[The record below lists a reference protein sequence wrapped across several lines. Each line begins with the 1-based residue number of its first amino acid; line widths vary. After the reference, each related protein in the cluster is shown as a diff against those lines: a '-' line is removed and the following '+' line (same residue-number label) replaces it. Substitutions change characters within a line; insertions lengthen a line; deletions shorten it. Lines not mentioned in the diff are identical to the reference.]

1 MARRE
6 DTSHLDAALNEP
18 EDRQTLAESI
28 TGRLRQLI
36 LDGQLP
42 PGQSLR
48 PADLAP
54 RLGVSVMPV
63 REALRILEAEGLV
76 TFKPRIGARVAEID
90 AEDVEELYLVRGAL
104 EGLAAR
110 LAVKNLTDEDLLD
123 LHEAF
128 DEMTA
133 ARASDDFDDL
143 QPLGSRV
150 PSTPFHGLGPP
161 GPGEADPRHVG
172 LRSADL
178 RHRAAHPGVDG
189 TCLRGA
195 PGDPGG
201 ARQPRRARRRTPHA
215 DPHRGG
221 GGTDPRGPPRA
232 ERGER
237 GRGSAR
243 SAISRPP
250 RRPASAGSAI
260 LPPTRQRANPRGAG
274 GRVQVAAGHASIGYA
289 PNCRATSHIARTYST
304 PQYGAMLL
312 PLVRM

>member
-133 ARASDDFDDL
+133 ARARDDFDEFSHWD
-143 QPLGSRV
+143 RE
-150 PSTPFHGLGPP
+150 FHRRHFTASGRPGLVKRILDMWDFGRRIYAIAPHTRESMEP
-161 GPGEADPRHVG
+161 AY
-172 LRSADL
+172 AA
-178 RHRAAHPGVDG
+178 HRAILEALDARDA
-189 TCLRGA
+189 RGA
-195 PGDPGG
+195 ERHTRIHTEE
-201 ARQPRRARRRTPHA
+201 A
-215 DPHRGG
+215 
-221 GGTDPRGPPRA
+221 A
-232 ERGER
+232 ERILAALHVLNAENEAA
-237 GRGSAR
+237 AR
-243 SAISRPP
+243 EDGHEPD
-250 RRPASAGSAI
+250 PAEAGK
-260 LPPTRQRANPRGAG
+260 LG
-274 GRVQVAAGHASIGYA
+274 
-289 PNCRATSHIARTYST
+289 
-304 PQYGAMLL
+304 
-312 PLVRM
+312 